1 MSPGGK
7 AMAPQ
12 HGMALG
18 VFLRYCSQ
26 LVELRLEGEPQN
38 MGLEGVIDG
47 PFFGVN
53 LLDHI

>member
-1 MSPGGK
+1 
-7 AMAPQ
+7 MAPQ